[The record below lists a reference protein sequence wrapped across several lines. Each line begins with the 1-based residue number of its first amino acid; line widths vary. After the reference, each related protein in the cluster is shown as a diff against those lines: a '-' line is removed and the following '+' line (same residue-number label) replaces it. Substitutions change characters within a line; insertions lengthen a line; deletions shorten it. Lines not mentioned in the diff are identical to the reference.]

1 MYPITAL
8 AFIVTKIFYPL
19 TQNDLYWVYFGGW
32 LILTIFFILK
42 KNDTFTN
49 KFCLISGSILGFL
62 IPITNG
68 IVSGNW
74 FWTSFIENKIQVF
87 FIDAFWIVLASI
99 TLYVAFSLKPKVPA
113 SQK

>member
-1 MYPITAL
+1 
-8 AFIVTKIFYPL
+8 V
-19 TQNDLYWVYFGGW
+19 
-32 LILTIFFILK
+32 FFILK
-42 KNDTFTN
+42 KNDAFTN

-87 FIDAFWIVLASI
+87 FIDVFWIVLASI
-99 TLYVAFSLKPKVPA
+99 SLYVAYHLKPKKEVVA
-113 SQK
+113 EK